1 MAVQI
6 SGNDITVPRD
16 GSFTR
21 NVTIGG
27 TLTYEDVTN
36 IDSVGLVTARNGIEI
51 GARPGVAAS
60 ISVDGNAIFSGI
72 TTFGGSGTGGSGTST
87 LTYDGNNLSQSI
99 DAAAEGIQITG
110 SGAHYGEISI
120 DSNRTSSNQHVGT
133 IKGSW
138 NGTQVARIAFNTGS
152 DTTNKDDGRI
162 LFSTSASGGTLANRA
177 VIKEDGSI
185 QLTSENTTG
194 WLLDAGDDSASYT
207 AIDNHFPTTNR
218 TLYLNAETTHRSIA
232 FWNKNGSDGYGFGLD
247 NSGNFKVVYGTSERI
262 RINSDGR
269 VLIGDDTPE
278 NTIGLNARVQT
289 FGTDASTSGIAIRR
303 GSDDAQAAFLV
314 MSKSRNTS
322 VGSRTILQNG
332 DEVGN
337 IFFAADD
344 GTDLISNTA
353 AIKSQI
359 NGTPGANDTPG
370 NLSFWTTS
378 DGANSATQRMIIDS
392 SGDLLLGTTSNGG
405 GNRMYVVD
413 SHTEAFVNPSDTI
426 LRIENADTSGTTGQ
440 ASISFTTKTTGSN
453 ADSAIVS
460 QAEDASG
467 NSRLEFWTDTSN
479 GMSEK
484 MAITSAGVIESSQ
497 DTNVRTYEFAFNG
510 SVGGSTTTQDI
521 ATLSNATSSTQ
532 AVAFCHYVSGYGIAN
547 NYIYGGA
554 TVNAIRR
561 ANSGTAWNAES
572 NQNLNG
578 GSSDAG
584 PVVIGWDTST
594 GKLQFTCTAFVGY
607 TIHVKLTVYNA
618 TCTINAL

>member
-1 MAVQI
+1 MGVQI
-6 SGNDITVPRD
+6 SGDTGNVLATKGTYTGNLTV
-16 GSFTR
+16 
-21 NVTIGG
+21 GG
-27 TLTYEDVTN
+27 VLTYEDVTN
-36 IDSVGLVTARNGIEI
+36 VDSVGLVTARTGIEI

-262 RINSDGR
+262 RINSSGK

-289 FGTDASTSGIAIRR
+289 FGTDASTSGVAIRR
-303 GSDDAQAAFLV
+303 GSNDAQAAFLV
-314 MSKSRNTS
+314 MSKSRNAS
-322 VGSRTILQNG
+322 VGSRTIVNNG

-344 GTDLISNTA
+344 GTDLVSNTA
-353 AIKSQI
+353 AIKSQVD
-359 NGTPGANDTPG
+359 GAPGANDTPG
-370 NLSFWTTS
+370 NLSFWTTP
-378 DGANSATQRMIIDS
+378 DGSNTATQKMTISNAGLMTVTKQYFLVVDLS
-392 SGDLLLGTTSNGG
+392 SDISGYNATGTTHVLF
-405 GNRMYVVD
+405 NR
-413 SHTEAFVNPSDTI
+413 I
-426 LRIENADTSGTTGQ
+426 QQEN
-440 ASISFTTKTTGSN
+440 K
-453 ADSAIVS
+453 
-460 QAEDASG
+460 DAS
-467 NSRLEFWTDTSN
+467 L
-479 GMSEK
+479 
-484 MAITSAGVIESSQ
+484 SSC
-497 DTNVRTYEFAFNG
+497 F
-510 SVGGSTTTQDI
+510 
-521 ATLSNATSSTQ
+521 
-532 AVAFCHYVSGYGIAN
+532 
-547 NYIYGGA
+547 
-554 TVNAIRR
+554 
-561 ANSGTAWNAES
+561 
-572 NQNLNG
+572 
-578 GSSDAG
+578 
-584 PVVIGWDTST
+584 DTST
-594 GKLQFTCTAFVGY
+594 GLFTAPVAGLYFLEAAVYSTSASFGQSWFVVSGARKSFTDEVMTGGAGFTHNHTILRLAANETVGY
-607 TIHVKLTVYNA
+607 LAYSSSGSSVNIRSNA
-618 TCTINAL
+618 NHTYMKIALIC

>member
-1 MAVQI
+1 MGVQI
-6 SGNDITVPRD
+6 SGDTGNVLATKGTYTGNLTV
-16 GSFTR
+16 
-21 NVTIGG
+21 GG
-27 TLTYEDVTN
+27 VLTYEDVTN
-36 IDSVGLVTARNGIEI
+36 VDSVGLVTARTGIEI

-289 FGTDASTSGIAIRR
+289 FGTDASTSGVAIRR
-303 GSDDAQAAFLV
+303 GSNDAQAAFLV
-314 MSKSRNTS
+314 MSKSRNAS
-322 VGSRTILQNG
+322 VGSRTIVNNG

-344 GTDLISNTA
+344 GTDLVSNTA
-353 AIKSQI
+353 AIKSQVD
-359 NGTPGANDTPG
+359 GAPGANDTPG
-370 NLSFWTTS
+370 NLSFWTTP
-378 DGANSATQRMIIDS
+378 D
-392 SGDLLLGTTSNGG
+392 
-405 GNRMYVVD
+405 
-413 SHTEAFVNPSDTI
+413 
-426 LRIENADTSGTTGQ
+426 
-440 ASISFTTKTTGSN
+440 GSN
-453 ADSAIVS
+453 AATQKMTISNAGLMTVTKQYFLVVDLSSDISGYNATGTTHVLFNRI
-460 QAEDASG
+460 QQENKDAS
-467 NSRLEFWTDTSN
+467 L
-479 GMSEK
+479 
-484 MAITSAGVIESSQ
+484 SSC
-497 DTNVRTYEFAFNG
+497 F
-510 SVGGSTTTQDI
+510 
-521 ATLSNATSSTQ
+521 
-532 AVAFCHYVSGYGIAN
+532 
-547 NYIYGGA
+547 
-554 TVNAIRR
+554 
-561 ANSGTAWNAES
+561 
-572 NQNLNG
+572 
-578 GSSDAG
+578 
-584 PVVIGWDTST
+584 DTST
-594 GKLQFTCTAFVGY
+594 GLFTAPVAGLYFLEAAVYSTNASFGQSWFVVSGARKSFTDEVMTGGSGFTHNHTILRLAANETVGY
-607 TIHVKLTVYNA
+607 LAYSSSGSSVNIRSNA
-618 TCTINAL
+618 NHTYMKIALIC